1 MRRRGYLLILL
12 ASFTKIYFSRK
23 YVQMQHAFEI
33 VPCSLQK
40 MFDITEYTLV
50 NYQDSVGLSTKKTF
64 EYAHNYYVLEKRLN
78 MHLNM
83 RFLEP
88 LIM

>member
-1 MRRRGYLLILL
+1 MRY
-12 ASFTKIYFSRK
+12 
-23 YVQMQHAFEI
+23 AFEI
-33 VPCSLQK
+33 TPRSSQE
-40 MFDITEYTLV
+40 MFDITKNTHV

-83 RFLEP
+83 RFLKP